1 MRLLCDENVRD
12 ALRNALA
19 QEGHTVSTVREELEE
34 GYDDDEIL
42 TYASEN
48 RWVILTNDDDFA
60 GAVDHTGVLFYSQQ
74 SVEPQEV
81 VEAVRNVELVF
92 DSLDGQVLFVP
103 DGWV

>member
-1 MRLLCDENVRD
+1 
-12 ALRNALA
+12 
-19 QEGHTVSTVREELEE
+19 
-34 GYDDDEIL
+34 
-42 TYASEN
+42 
-48 RWVILTNDDDFA
+48 LTNDDDFA